1 MSSPAYTQC
10 LNAMYS
16 MRRFGIVLGLSTTRT
31 ILDGIGSP
39 HQTFSAIHI
48 AGTNGKGSVASALAT
63 IFRKAGYRVG
73 LYTSPHLI
81 RFNERIC
88 INGAP
93 ISDEKVVEAWEA
105 VRSVPTGDREPTF
118 FEFSTAMAFYAFGQA
133 KVDWAIIET
142 GMGGRMDATNVVTPA
157 VSIITNISLEHKTYL
172 GNTIAA
178 ITGEKAGIIKPGV
191 PVVTGVT
198 QKSARSVI
206 EAVAAEKAAP
216 LYLMGRDFRVRRLKN
231 GRFSYTGMDHT
242 WNGFEPGL
250 MGRHQVD
257 NAALVLAA
265 GELILRQDSN
275 LLKDHLQY
283 GLAQNHWPGRLEKVS
298 EKPLVILDGAH
309 NLMAAKRLGRFLN
322 DDLAGRRIT
331 LVAGILDDKPYA
343 AILKEMLGPC
353 ERLIITQAK
362 IDRSLPADAL
372 EAVARPL
379 VSRIEV
385 VNDVGKALRHAIA
398 TSGPEDAV
406 CVAGS
411 LYVVGEAKAELEKAG
426 DALYPV

>member
-1 MSSPAYTQC
+1 MSSYAYTEC
-10 LNAMYS
+10 LDAMYR
-16 MRRFGIVLGLSTTRT
+16 MRRFGIVLGLSTTRR
-31 ILDGIGSP
+31 ILEGIGNP
-39 HQTFSAIHI
+39 HHTFSSIHI

-63 IFRKAGYRVG
+63 ILRKAGYRVG

-81 RFNERIC
+81 RFNERI
-88 INGAP
+88 NVDGTP
-93 ISDEKVVEAWEA
+93 ISDEAVVEAWEA
-105 VRSVPTGDREPTF
+105 VRSVPAGDREPTF
-118 FEFSTAMAFYAFGQA
+118 FEFSTAMAFYTFGRHQ
-133 KVDWAIIET
+133 VDWAIIET

-157 VSIITNISLEHKTYL
+157 VSLITNISLEHKTYL

-206 EAVAAEKAAP
+206 ETVATEKNAP

-231 GRFSYTGMDHT
+231 GRFSYKGMDHT
-242 WNGFEPGL
+242 WNGLEPGL
-250 MGRHQVD
+250 MGHHQVD
-257 NAALVLAA
+257 NAALVMAA
-265 GELILRQDSN
+265 GELIMRQNSN

-283 GLAQNHWPGRLEKVS
+283 GLAQNHWPGRLEVVC

-322 DDLAGRRIT
+322 DDLAGRHIT

-353 ERLIITQAK
+353 ERLIITKAK
-362 IDRSLPADAL
+362 IDRSLPVETL
-372 EAVARPL
+372 ETVAKSV
-379 VSRIEV
+379 VSRIERIE
-385 VNDVGKALRHAIA
+385 DVGEAVRHAMA
-398 TSGPEDAV
+398 TSGPEDV
-406 CVAGS
+406 ICVAGS
-411 LYVVGEAKAELEKAG
+411 LYVVGEAKAELEKTG
-426 DALYPV
+426 DCLYPI